1 MSCLDATFTL
11 TPLSPLYNDPLNSE
25 NWAFLECHGADFW
38 FYTGEN
44 LSSACASNRFFF
56 DASYA
61 SDPNLNYAL
70 YTNRQKARILEFG
83 FNLTGYAG
91 ANKQLVLIFGFD
103 VQTSW
108 QQGRV
113 LVYTDA
119 GPLPQN
125 PHQLIYGDNQFVLE
139 IDSLDQVFYL
149 YFIHAGGWWF
159 FRGLSGYV
167 V

>member
-11 TPLSPLYNDPLNSE
+11 TPLSPLYNDPLNSA
-25 NWAFLECHGADFW
+25 NYAYLECHGADFW
-38 FYTGEN
+38 FYNNSN
-44 LSSACASNRFFF
+44 LSSDYASNRFFF

-61 SDPNLNYAL
+61 SDPALNYAQ
-70 YTNRQKARILEFG
+70 YTNRQKAKFLDCGI
-83 FNLTGYAG
+83 NLTGYAG

-103 VQTSW
+103 VLSSALN
-108 QQGRV
+108 GRV

-125 PHQLIYGDNQFVLE
+125 PHQLVYGDNQFVLE
-139 IDSLDQVFYL
+139 IDSLDQPFYL
-149 YFIHAGGWWF
+149 YFIHVGGWWF

-167 V
+167 F